1 MIERGEEFYF
11 TLETGNTI
19 RVPGEL
25 FRHLDRHIPPEL
37 CVSSLIDLPHA
48 AFTNLGCEETS
59 TAKMEMGNCNL
70 SEIHCLR

>member
-19 RVPGEL
+19 GVPGEL

-37 CVSSLIDLPHA
+37 CVRGLIDLPHA
-48 AFTNLGCEETS
+48 AFTNLGRDFDGS
-59 TAKMEMGNCNL
+59 TEVKVTAFGFC
-70 SEIHCLR
+70 IFGP